1 MNRVVLYQ
9 ILADLVLSLHI
20 AVVAF
25 IIGGWLYI
33 VIGSL
38 HGWPVVRSIRFRIV
52 HLAAIIIVAAQA
64 WIGAICPLTDLEM
77 WLRVKARQSFY
88 SGSFIEH
95 GLQRILYF
103 DAPSWVFI
111 LIYTIF
117 GFVVAATWWL
127 FPPKTT
133 LQNGRDNG

>member
-1 MNRVVLYQ
+1 MKRVVLYQ

-20 AVVAF
+20 VVVVF
-25 IIGGWLYI
+25 IIGGWLLI

-38 HGWPVVRSIRFRIV
+38 RSWPVARSMRFRMA
-52 HLAAIIIVAAQA
+52 HLAAIIIVAGQA

-77 WLRVKARQSFY
+77 QLRVKARQAFY

-95 GLQRILYF
+95 WLQRILYF
-103 DAPSWVFI
+103 DAPAWVFI

-117 GFVVAATWWL
+117 GFVVAATWWM
-127 FPPKTT
+127 FPPRKTV
-133 LQNGRDNG
+133 LKRRDRV